1 MKHRLVAVLPLYFAL
16 YCICYYCAF
25 LLRFDFEPSAGRI
38 AQFWN
43 TLPFV
48 LLIKAMV
55 CGMTGE
61 WRRTLRYATLADM
74 LWIIAG
80 ASLAVPCVYGL
91 NSLEL
96 FERQIP
102 QSVIIIDTMLTI
114 LASGLLRTMI
124 RYYEEILRPWWSISG
139 NERRG
144 REATLIYGIDSTAI
158 NLYRAVKTAKNNFR
172 TVGFVTD
179 ESRRHRKTLLA
190 GVPVFSIRLGWKRL
204 CKKLRV
210 SHLLIPSTLSGK
222 RIRQLLQYCS
232 DSNVKAHVIPAVDEI
247 VSGRYK
253 LTIRDVNIADLLR
266 REPADL
272 DRVAIQGYVTGRRV
286 LVTGAAGSIGSELCR
301 QILDLNPAELIF
313 VDQSEFGMFS
323 IEQELK
329 EIDTSVRTHFVLAD
343 VVDENSMRRVMVKFR
358 PELVFHA
365 AAYKHV
371 PLMEDHPQ
379 EAIRNNILGTKTVVD
394 LADEFRVQ
402 RFVMISTDKAVRPTS
417 IMGSSK
423 LVAEKY
429 LQAVSERSSTQFIT
443 VRFGNVL
450 NSAGSVVP
458 TFRRQI
464 EAGGPITVTHPDM
477 VRFFMTIPE
486 AVQLVLQAGAIGTS
500 GDVLILDMGE
510 PVKIV
515 DLAKDMIFLSGLK
528 FPEDIDIV
536 FTGMRPG
543 EKLYEELFYSA
554 EQGAVKVHDKIFCA
568 RREPISWDEIVHDMN
583 VLKSVIYSPAPEA
596 RNVLTGIVDRFVAEE
611 VPQGHETDAIPSTQR
626 HAA

>member
-1 MKHRLVAVLPLYFAL
+1 MKHRLAAVLPLYFAL
-16 YCICYYCAF
+16 YILCYYSSF
-25 LLRFDFEPSAGRI
+25 LLRFDFAPSPGRI
-38 AQFWN
+38 DQFWT

-48 LLIKAMV
+48 LLMKAAV
-55 CGMTGE
+55 CGLTGE

-74 LWIIAG
+74 LWILAG
-80 ASLAVPCVYGL
+80 ASIAVPALYGL

-102 QSVIIIDTMLTI
+102 QSIIAIDAMLTV
-114 LASGLLRTMI
+114 LASGLLRTVI
-124 RYYEEILRPWWSISG
+124 RYYEEILRPWWSSSG
-139 NERRG
+139 TERRG

-158 NLYRAVKTAKNNFR
+158 NLYRAVKSSNDNFR
-172 TVGFVTD
+172 TVGFITD
-179 ESRRHRKTLLA
+179 KSRKHRKMLLA
-190 GVPVFSIRLGWKRL
+190 GVPVFSTRIGWKRL
-204 CKKLRV
+204 CKKSRAN
-210 SHLLIPSTLSGK
+210 HLLIPSTLSGK
-222 RIRQLLQYCS
+222 RIRELVQHCA
-232 DSNVKAHVIPAVDEI
+232 DSNIKAHVIPAVDEI

-272 DRVAIQGYVTGRRV
+272 DQAAIQGYVTGKRV

-301 QILDLNPAELIF
+301 QILDLNPAELVF

-329 EIDTSVRTHFVLAD
+329 AIATRTRLNFVIAD
-343 VVDENSMRRVMVKFR
+343 VVDENSMRRVMVKYR
-358 PELVFHA
+358 PELSFHA

-394 LADEFRVQ
+394 LADEFGVEK
-402 RFVMISTDKAVRPTS
+402 FVMISTDKAVRPTS
-417 IMGSSK
+417 VMGSSK

-429 LQAVSERSSTQFIT
+429 LQAVSERSPTQFIT

-486 AVQLVLQAGAIGTS
+486 AVQLVLQAGATGSS

-528 FPEDIDIV
+528 YPDDIDIV

-543 EKLYEELFYSA
+543 EKLYEELFYTA

-568 RREPISWDEIVHDMN
+568 KREPISWTGIVHDMEE
-583 VLKSVIYSPAPEA
+583 LKSVIYSPAVEA
-596 RNVLTGIVDRFVAEE
+596 RNTLASIVDRFIAEE
-611 VPQGHETDAIPSTQR
+611 LPSEQPEKQR
-626 HAA
+626 QAA